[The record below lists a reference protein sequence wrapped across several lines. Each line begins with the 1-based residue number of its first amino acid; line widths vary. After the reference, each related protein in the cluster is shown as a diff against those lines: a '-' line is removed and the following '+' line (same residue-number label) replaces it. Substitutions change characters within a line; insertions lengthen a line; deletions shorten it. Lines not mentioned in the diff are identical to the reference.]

1 MHYKLIEEIIDLSE
15 ANIWDFAKLEW
26 EFTSAYYS
34 DEEQRCLCGHYPIR
48 NICVITNKI
57 NSALTEVGNCC
68 INKFL
73 GIDDGNK
80 IFTSIK
86 RIKEKPKSS
95 MSTEV
100 LEYLYSKNTISD
112 FDYKFYKSIFRRTSM
127 SLKQWDIKE
136 KINQKLLDFASYE
149 RNSHF
154 NKINRILK
162 WAEDNTSF
170 DTTYVLSLKQ
180 ACNRNGKLTEKQ
192 LAGLNNIITKFKI
205 QG

>member
-26 EFTSAYYS
+26 GFTSAYYS

>member
-15 ANIWDFAKLEW
+15 AHIWDFAKLEW

-34 DEEQRCLCGHYPIR
+34 DEEQKCLCGHYPIR

-95 MSTEV
+95 MSAEV
-100 LEYLYSKNTISD
+100 LEYLYSKNAISD

-136 KINQKLLDFASYE
+136 KINQKLLDFSSYE

-162 WAEDNTSF
+162 WAEDNISF

-192 LAGLNNIITKFKI
+192 SASLNNIINKFKI